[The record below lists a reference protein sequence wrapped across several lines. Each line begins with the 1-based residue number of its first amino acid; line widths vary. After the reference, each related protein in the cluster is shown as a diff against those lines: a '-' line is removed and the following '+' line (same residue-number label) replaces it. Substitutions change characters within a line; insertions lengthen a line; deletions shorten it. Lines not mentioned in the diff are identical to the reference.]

1 MEKVF
6 WENDKGIIF
15 NKYRAIERTEI
26 APGIISYEN
35 VMPEE
40 IFKTLVSDIEE
51 GLDSAK
57 MQWGTA
63 QVKTGVGD
71 NVGIEV
77 DKKSRDTQIIS
88 IPYSEIVQADSSD
101 FISTFFNSLNNIF
114 LESLV
119 PLEKDYQNYYGV
131 NCLWHDSYQILKYG
145 VGQKFINHIDDHT
158 DFHRR
163 VSTLYYINDDYS
175 GGEINFP
182 RFNLSFKPKANQMI
196 IFPSTYVY
204 NHSVSLVTEGERYA
218 VVSWLK

>member
-88 IPYSEIVQADSSD
+88 IPYSEIVQGDSSD
-101 FISTFFNSLNNIF
+101 FVSTFFNSLNNIF
-114 LESLV
+114 LENLV